1 MKYKVGDRVKVLTE
15 KEILKYYNKN
25 NYGEYRQKDDYSYL
39 FFINRNMAKA
49 FGKEAKIDSV
59 SEEYESYHLKLND
72 DDNVFCTWHWNEEL
86 LIPYNK
92 KKRIK
97 MKIKY

>member
-1 MKYKVGDRVKVLTE
+1 MKYKVGDTVVVLKE

-25 NYGEYRQKDDYSYL
+25 RHGDYERKNDYPYL
-39 FFINRNMAKA
+39 FFISRDMTKA
-49 FGKEAKIDSV
+49 FGKKTKIV
-59 SEEYESYHLKLND
+59 SIDKEHDSYHLKLND
-72 DDNVFCTWHWNEEL
+72 DDNGFCTWHWNEEV

>member
-1 MKYKVGDRVKVLTE
+1 MKYKVGDVVVVLKE

-25 NYGEYRQKDDYSYL
+25 RYGEYEPKKDYPYL
-39 FFINRNMAKA
+39 FFISHKMSSA
-49 FGKEAKIDSV
+49 FGKKVKIVSIDEA
-59 SEEYESYHLKLND
+59 YNSYHLKLDNND
-72 DDNVFCTWHWNEEL
+72 NDFCAWHWNEEL

-92 KKRIK
+92 RKRIK

>member
-1 MKYKVGDRVKVLTE
+1 MKYKIGDKVKVLTE
-15 KEILKYYNKN
+15 KEILKYYNN
-25 NYGEYRQKDDYSYL
+25 RNGEYKPKEDYSYL
-39 FFINRNMAKA
+39 FYINPSMVKA
-49 FGKEAKIDSV
+49 FGKKAKIV
-59 SEEYESYHLKLND
+59 SIDKRVNSYHLKLNN
-72 DDNVFCTWHWNEEL
+72 DDNGFCKWHWNEEL

>member
-25 NYGEYRQKDDYSYL
+25 RYGGYEPKNDYPHL
-39 FFINRNMAKA
+39 FFINRDMAKA
-49 FGKEAKIDSV
+49 FGKKAKIV
-59 SEEYESYHLKLND
+59 SINESCEPYHLKLNN
-72 DDNVFCTWHWNEEL
+72 DDNGFCHWHWNEEL

>member
-1 MKYKVGDRVKVLTE
+1 MKYKIGDKVKVLTE
-15 KEILKYYNKN
+15 EEILKYYNKDIHRSYDPKN
-25 NYGEYRQKDDYSYL
+25 DYSHL

-49 FGKEAKIDSV
+49 FGKKVKIESIDK
-59 SEEYESYHLKLND
+59 EYNSYHLKLND
-72 DDNVFCTWHWNEEL
+72 DDNEFCHWHWNEEL
-86 LIPYNK
+86 LIPYSK

>member
-1 MKYKVGDRVKVLTE
+1 ME
-15 KEILKYYNKN
+15 NIIQKN
-25 NYGEYRQKDDYSYL
+25 DYPYL
-39 FFINRNMAKA
+39 FFISHRMSDA
-49 FGKEAKIDSV
+49 FGKEVKIDSIDKRHN
-59 SEEYESYHLKLND
+59 SYHLKLND
-72 DDNVFCTWHWNEEL
+72 DDNEFCYWHWNEEL

>member
-1 MKYKVGDRVKVLTE
+1 MKYKIGDEVKVLTE

-25 NYGEYRQKDDYSYL
+25 SYGDYKRKDDYPQL
-39 FFINRNMAKA
+39 FYINPKMAKA
-49 FGKEAKIDSV
+49 FGKKAKIVSV
-59 SEEYESYHLKLND
+59 DKEYDSYHLKLNN
-72 DDNVFCTWHWNEEL
+72 DDNSFCYWHWNEEL

-92 KKRIK
+92 RKRIK

>member
-1 MKYKVGDRVKVLTE
+1 MKYKIGDTVAVLRE
-15 KEILKYYNKN
+15 KEILKYYDKN
-25 NYGEYRQKDDYSYL
+25 GYGEYTPKNDYPYL
-39 FFINRNMAKA
+39 FFISSKMAKA
-49 FGKEAKIDSV
+49 FGKKVKIESIDK
-59 SEEYESYHLKLND
+59 EHDSYHLKLND
-72 DDNVFCTWHWNEEL
+72 NGFCCWHWNEEL